1 MGGTRLRWK
10 TPTQT
15 VNLTFIEGVNMGGK
29 RYLNVNVLEASR
41 ERIAKTFDAVERV
54 YVAFSGGKDSS
65 VMFHLVMDEA
75 IRRGQRVGVMYI
87 DMEAQYADTIKH
99 AKEMFHLY
107 RDNIDPHWICVP
119 MRLRNALTNY
129 EPQWI
134 AWDPTKEA
142 DWIRPKPHGCTGVE
156 DYDFIHDE
164 MADGIEFEEF
174 IVMFGRW
181 YGQGKKTAG
190 FIGIRAQES
199 LHRYCAIATWE
210 KRDLMLQGWRW
221 TTKVTQQVYNVYP
234 IYDWLTEDIWRFH
247 AAFPDRPHNAIYDKM
262 QMAGVP
268 LSDQRLCQPF
278 GDDQRKG
285 LWLYHILEPETWFKL
300 VARVNGANS
309 GSLYINETG
318 NINGYDKIT
327 LPPGHTWQSFTNM
340 LLRSL
345 PAKMREHYVARF
357 KKFIVGWHRRGYAA
371 IPDEAPPQLEAKQWA
386 PSWRRMAKVLLRN
399 DYWCKG
405 LGQTQP
411 KSEAWKRF
419 KEIRK
424 QKSPADIG
432 EIEATNLFDG
442 V

>member
-1 MGGTRLRWK
+1 MGSKKYLK
-10 TPTQT
+10 
-15 VNLTFIEGVNMGGK
+15 
-29 RYLNVNVLEASR
+29 LNVLDAAR
-41 ERIAKTFDAVERV
+41 DRISKTFDEVERI
-54 YVAFSGGKDSS
+54 YIAFSGGKDSS
-65 VMFHLVMDEA
+65 VMFHLVMEQA
-75 IRRGQRVGVMYI
+75 IKRNVRVGVMYI
-87 DMEAQYADTIKH
+87 DMEAQYSDTIKH
-99 AKEMFHLY
+99 TLEMFELY
-107 RDNIDPHWICVP
+107 KDNIDPHWICVP

-134 AWDPTKEA
+134 AWDPSRQT
-142 DWIRPKPHGCTGVE
+142 DWIRDKPSFAKGVN
-156 DYDFIHDE
+156 DYPFIMDE
-164 MADGIEFEEF
+164 MEDGIEFEEF
-174 IVMFGRW
+174 ILMFGRW
-181 YGQGKKTAG
+181 YGEEKKTAG

-210 KRDLMLQGWRW
+210 KRELMINGWRW
-221 TTKVTQQVYNVYP
+221 TTKIIDNVYNVYP

-247 AAFPDRPHNAIYDKM
+247 AKYPDKPHNPVYDKM

-300 VARVNGANS
+300 VSRVNGANS
-309 GSLYINETG
+309 GALYINERG

-340 LLRSL
+340 LLKTL
-345 PAKMREHYVARF
+345 PPKTQQHYASRL
-357 KKFIVGWHRRGYAA
+357 KKFIVGWHRRGYQT
-371 IPDEAPPQLEAKQWA
+371 IPDEAPLQLESKQWA

-411 KSEAWKRF
+411 KSAAYQRY
-419 KEIRK
+419 KELK
-424 QKSPADIG
+424 KEKAL
-432 EIEATNLFDG
+432 NN

>member
-1 MGGTRLRWK
+1 
-10 TPTQT
+10 
-15 VNLTFIEGVNMGGK
+15 MGGK
-29 RYLNVNVLEASR
+29 HYIGKDVLAAAR
-41 ERIAKTFDAVERV
+41 ERIAATFDEVERV
-54 YVAFSGGKDSS
+54 YIAFSGGKDSS

-75 IRRGQRVGVMYI
+75 RKRNVRVGVMYI

-99 AKEMFHLY
+99 AKEMFNLY

-119 MRLRNALTNY
+119 MRLRNALTNF

-134 AWDPTKEA
+134 AWDPSRET
-142 DWIRPKPHGCTGVE
+142 DWIRPKPHGCKGVS
-156 DYDFIHDE
+156 DYSFIHDDME
-164 MADGIEFEEF
+164 DGIEFEEF
-174 IVMFGRW
+174 IVMFGQW

-210 KRDLMLQGWRW
+210 KRDLMLNGWRW
-221 TTKVTQQVYNVYP
+221 TTKITQQVYNVYP
-234 IYDWLTEDIWRFH
+234 IYDWLTEDIWRYH
-247 AAFPDRPHNAIYDKM
+247 AAFPDKPHNTIYDKM

-278 GDDQRKG
+278 GDDQRRG

-309 GSLYINETG
+309 GALYISETG
-318 NINGYDKIT
+318 NINGYDKIS
-327 LPPGHTWQSFTNM
+327 LPDGHTWQSFTNM
-340 LLRSL
+340 LLRTL
-345 PAKMREHYVARF
+345 PPHMRDHYVARF
-357 KKFIVGWHRRGYAA
+357 KKFIVGWHRRGYSV
-371 IPDEAPPQLEAKQWA
+371 IPQEAPAQLEAKQWA

-411 KSEAWKRF
+411 KSAAWVRF
-419 KEIRK
+419 KAMKKAKKDHQTDLEIDT
-424 QKSPADIG
+424 QG
-432 EIEATNLFDG
+432 LFD